1 MPTEQYGLG
10 GYNTVRGYD
19 ERVANGDNA
28 YVFNV
33 EFRTP
38 PGSIFQIFD
47 IQDVEDKI
55 QFLGFFDYGYVGF
68 HQNLPGQIGTYLMGA
83 GPGLRYN
90 IDRFVSVQFDWG
102 WQLMKTPPGSKAN
115 NRAEISAT
123 IAY

>member
-1 MPTEQYGLG
+1 
-10 GYNTVRGYD
+10 
-19 ERVANGDNA
+19 
-28 YVFNV
+28 
-33 EFRTP
+33 
-38 PGSIFQIFD
+38 
-47 IQDVEDKI
+47 
-55 QFLGFFDYGYVGF
+55 
-68 HQNLPGQIGTYLMGA
+68 MGA